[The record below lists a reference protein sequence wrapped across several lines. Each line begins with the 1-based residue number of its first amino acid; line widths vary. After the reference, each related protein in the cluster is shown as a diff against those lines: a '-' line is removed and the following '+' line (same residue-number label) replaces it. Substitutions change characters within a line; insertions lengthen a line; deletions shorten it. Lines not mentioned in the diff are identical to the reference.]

1 MSDSLDLL
9 SLSLPRKSPSMSFVT
24 ENENLKSVIENLQ
37 RSLKSLDGE
46 VELYKLDLNE
56 RDKHIANQKE

>member
-1 MSDSLDLL
+1 MNSL
-9 SLSLPRKSPSMSFVT
+9 RQSPSMNFIT

-37 RSLKSLDGE
+37 RSLRSLDGE

>member
-1 MSDSLDLL
+1 MNSF
-9 SLSLPRKSPSMSFVT
+9 RQSPSMNFVK

-56 RDKHIANQKE
+56 RDKRIVSQKE